1 MSKANAGKNKGGR
14 TNKPG
19 GRPAA
24 KKTTPGSGAAKKTT
38 PGGSTA
44 VKKAGAGGRGGK
56 PPVNPLTEKKRWRPS
71 VGLVVVVVLLL
82 ALGTGVG
89 VQYWRSNSGVNVDTN
104 GAVEPP
110 MITGPGTSG
119 KGVTVGKQG
128 AKTQID
134 LYLDYRCPHCKDF
147 EEEAGPTIDK
157 LVDDGVATV
166 TYNPMTFVNKDASPR
181 LANGFACAA
190 AAGKARTYN
199 DQLYADY
206 AKAWSNDQLVE
217 LGKELGITDPG
228 FEQCVR
234 GNSQAG
240 WLDSVAKAAEARG
253 VNETPTVF
261 MNGKKLSEDQLTPE
275 GVQAA
280 ASGSSS

>member
-1 MSKANAGKNKGGR
+1 MSKANAGRNKNGR
-14 TNKPG
+14 NSKPG
-19 GRPAA
+19 GNPAA
-24 KKTTPGSGAAKKTT
+24 NKTT

-44 VKKAGAGGRGGK
+44 AQRTAAGGRGGK
-56 PPVNPLTEKKRWRPS
+56 TPVNPLTEKKRWRPS

-89 VQYWRSNSGVNVDTN
+89 VQYWRSNSGVNVDAN

-110 MITGPGTSG
+110 LITGPGTSG

-147 EEEAGPTIDK
+147 EEEAGGTIDK
-157 LVDDGVATV
+157 LVDEGKATV
-166 TYNPMTFVNKDASPR
+166 TYHPMTFVNPDASPR

-190 AAGKARTYN
+190 AAGKPRSYN
-199 DQLYADY
+199 DQLYAGY

-217 LGKELGITDPG
+217 LGSELGITDPA

-234 GNSQAG
+234 GNNQGG
-240 WLDSVAKAAEARG
+240 WLESVGKAAETRG
-253 VNETPTVF
+253 VNQTPTVF
-261 MNGKKLSEDQLTPE
+261 VNGKQLPEDQMTPE
-275 GVQAA
+275 GVLAA
-280 ASGSSS
+280 ASGT